1 MKKNRLA
8 RTLILLLMGASAV
21 FFLITLIVSGFDWK
35 GLFGFLSVLF
45 GGAIL
50 LLRLQPKPKHPLSF
64 YEQLYAREL
73 EDAFSYAPPLRQLLI
88 AAAAF
93 YGENR
98 EEQALNLLKKLRMRA
113 ETEEDLRAVLFF
125 AALSLADIGET
136 DVAIDVYLQFLQCK
150 PDNVRRAQVYSN
162 LALLYERK
170 GDDEEALSYLE
181 GAVLIDQ
188 KNVYAKNNLAQL
200 LFRRHDIERA
210 KRYAMEAVELQK
222 DFYQAASLAAVI
234 AAVEGDLVAKDEY
247 TRIAIESGQDALSL
261 DAAIQRALKEEA
273 KA

>member
-1 MKKNRLA
+1 MKKTRLA
-8 RTLILLLMGASAV
+8 RTLILVLMGASAV

-50 LLRLQPKPKHPLSF
+50 LLRLQPKPKHPLPF
-64 YEQLYAREL
+64 YEKLYAREL

>member
-1 MKKNRLA
+1 MKRKRHI
-8 RTLILLLMGASAV
+8 RTLIHILMAAATA
-21 FFLITLIVSGFDWK
+21 FFVYTTVAHGFDIK
-35 GLFGFLSVLF
+35 SLFGMLAVVI
-45 GGAIL
+45 GGTVAIL
-50 LLRLQPKPKHPLSF
+50 RMNPKPKHPLPF

-88 AAAAF
+88 AAAAL

-261 DAAIQRALKEEA
+261 DAAIQRALKEEV